1 MDMRRREELRDLE
14 EHLGYLFERPEL
26 LDQALTHKSYAN
38 EADVPVADN
47 ERLEFLGDA
56 VLDLTVSHL
65 LFDLLP
71 ALTEGEMSKVRA
83 FLVKEESLRR
93 LARAFDLGAY
103 LRLGKGE
110 EQTGGRHKASI
121 LADTFEALLAAI
133 YLDGG
138 FELSYRFAEGIF
150 QPIIAEAG
158 TDVIDRDYKTR
169 LQEVCQARYGKA
181 PTYRLVAES
190 GPDHEKVF
198 EVEIVLTSR
207 SLGRGRGRSKKE
219 AEQRAAQ
226 DALGVLE

>member
-1 MDMRRREELRDLE
+1 MRRREELRDLE
-14 EHLGYLFERPEL
+14 EHLGYLFERPEI

-38 EADVPVADN
+38 EAEVPVADN

-110 EQTGGRHKASI
+110 EQTGGRRKASI

>member
-1 MDMRRREELRDLE
+1 MRRREDLRDLE

-38 EADVPVADN
+38 EAEQPVADN

-56 VLDLTVSHL
+56 VLDLMVSHL
-65 LFDLLP
+65 LFDIAP
-71 ALTEGEMSKVRA
+71 GLTEGEMSKVRA

-93 LARAFDLGAY
+93 VARAFDLGAY

-121 LADTFEALLAAI
+121 LADTFEALLAAV

-138 FELSYRFAEGIF
+138 FELAYRFAEGIF

-158 TDVIDRDYKTR
+158 TEVMDRDYKTR

-181 PTYRLVAES
+181 PAYRLLSES

-198 EVEIVLTSR
+198 EVEIVLSNR

>member
-38 EADVPVADN
+38 EAEGPVADN

-65 LFDLLP
+65 LF
-71 ALTEGEMSKVRA
+71 ALSPPLSEGEMSKVRA
-83 FLVKEESLRR
+83 FLVKEESLKR
-93 LARAFDLGAY
+93 LAGAFDLGSH

-110 EQTGGRHKASI
+110 EQTGGRKKASI
-121 LADTFEALLAAI
+121 LADAFEALLAAI

-138 FELSYRFAEGIF
+138 FELAYRFAEGIF

-158 TDVIDRDYKTR
+158 TEAIGHDHKTR
-169 LQEVCQARYGKA
+169 LQELCQARYGKT
-181 PTYRLVAES
+181 PTYRLVGAS
-190 GPDHEKVF
+190 GPDHDKVF
-198 EVEIVLTSR
+198 EVEIAVANR

-219 AEQRAAQ
+219 AEQRAAE
-226 DALGVLE
+226 DALGILS